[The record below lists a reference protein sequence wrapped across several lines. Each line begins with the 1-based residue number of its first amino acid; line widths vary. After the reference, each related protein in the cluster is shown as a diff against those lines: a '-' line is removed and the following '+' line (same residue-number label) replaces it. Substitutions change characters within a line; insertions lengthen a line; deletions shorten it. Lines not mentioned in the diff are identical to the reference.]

1 MVQDG
6 RCRGLVQPTPR
17 KDISRRLVV
26 WIRCWSSRRIRFTIY
41 PEPRVCW
48 SRWKDWF
55 HLDGILDHFGDLCLL
70 LPARA
75 QGVSSSTKLLGFQ
88 LIAFRRSLEELDYM
102 FEARIPT
109 RQFGKFD
116 STAMMEEK
124 RRQHHTNVEDVR
136 EEPEKMVEGDAQY
149 TV

>member
-1 MVQDG
+1 MV
-6 RCRGLVQPTPR
+6 RF
-17 KDISRRLVV
+17 
-26 WIRCWSSRRIRFTIY
+26 RCWSSRRIRFPLY
-41 PEPRVCW
+41 PEPRVRR

-55 HLDGILDHFGDLCLL
+55 HLDGILDHLWCLRLL
-70 LPARA
+70 LLARA
-75 QGVSSSTKLLGFQ
+75 QGVSSSILTLRFQ
-88 LIAFRRSLEELDYM
+88 LTMLSRSLEELDYM

-116 STAMMEEK
+116 STAMMEDK

-136 EEPEKMVEGDAQY
+136 EEPEKMVEGEPQY